1 MSRFLILIVVALS
14 FSARAEDALWKD
26 NKLTPAQPFPGRVI
40 AVESSWIGYRLFIES
55 SDEKDK
61 KYCIAQVWPGGTP
74 HLDYK
79 VVQKND
85 LPQPNVNTIYLNPSI
100 GVDGFSW
107 SMGAWKIGR
116 IFGDDDTLKKVVAIG
131 SKPEN
136 RKSEQVAPS
145 GGGNPSK

>member
-1 MSRFLILIVVALS
+1 MSRFLILIIVAFS

-26 NKLTPAQPFPGRVI
+26 NKLTPAQPFPGRVM
-40 AVESSWIGYRLFIES
+40 AVETSWIGYRLFIES

-79 VVQKND
+79 VVQKKD

-100 GVDGFSW
+100 DVDRFSW
-107 SMGAWKIGR
+107 SMGVVKIGR
-116 IFGDDDTLKKVVAIG
+116 VFGDEDILKQVEAIG

-136 RKSEQVAPS
+136 RKSEAAPS
-145 GGGNPSK
+145 GGGNPSN